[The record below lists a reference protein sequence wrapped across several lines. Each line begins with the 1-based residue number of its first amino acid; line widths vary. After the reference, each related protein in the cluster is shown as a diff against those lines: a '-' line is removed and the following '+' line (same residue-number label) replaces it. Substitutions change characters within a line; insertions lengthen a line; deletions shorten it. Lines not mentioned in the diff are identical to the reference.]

1 MAEKKKKPKYVEKAD
16 EVTKK
21 VDKAVSDAVSSV
33 VKKRDYSRPNPASK
47 QKVGPAPKRDY
58 SRPNPAS
65 KQKVGPA
72 PKRDYS
78 RPNPA
83 TKKAPVDPVKKDKPK
98 GSHGLARPE
107 APGSYPK
114 AKRYGSNSPKNTD
127 KGTGFGGEPKATAPK
142 AGSIGRKSPKNDDY
156 GTRKPPSNPGS
167 AGKTKQPVK
176 AGQDPNAE
184 WRRAQLTGQGDRW
197 DATRGKKKREG
208 SNR

>member
-16 EVTKK
+16 EVTAK
-21 VDKAVSDAVSSV
+21 VDKAVGDTLKNLAKPSKNSKAAHLAKS
-33 VKKRDYSRPNPASK
+33 KPKAAAKATPKAPGAAS
-47 QKVGPAPKRDY
+47 A
-58 SRPNPAS
+58 
-65 KQKVGPA
+65 
-72 PKRDYS
+72 
-78 RPNPA
+78 
-83 TKKAPVDPVKKDKPK
+83 APVDKIKVGKPK